1 MERTPQRHPLAFQA
15 RRPAGAFRP
24 RYIDERTGPTITR
37 LRDTTTALSNISD
50 EADEATGRTRNIY
63 IQDPTPS
70 GRTREYETI
79 GTSRAAQIPD
89 VARGG
94 RGRPSTATT
103 INARIT
109 EETAGVDSYKKGGMV
124 KKTGLAYL
132 HKGEMVV
139 PKKDVNKVK
148 KAMKG
153 K

>member
-1 MERTPQRHPLAFQA
+1 MAPIHLLALQHTGQTIRGFSRH
-15 RRPAGAFRP
+15 
-24 RYIDERTGPTITR
+24 
-37 LRDTTTALSNISD
+37 TTALTNNV
-50 EADEATGRTRNIY
+50 ADEATGRTRNIY
-63 IQDPTPS
+63 IRDRTPT
-70 GRTREYETI
+70 GRTIKYQTT
-79 GTSRAAQIPD
+79 GTSKAAQIPD

-94 RGRPSTATT
+94 AGRPSTATT
-103 INARIT
+103 RHARIT
-109 EETAGVDSYKKGGMV
+109 EETSVRPSTATTRPARITEETSGVDSYKKGGMV

>member
-1 MERTPQRHPLAFQA
+1 MNRRYGNLPINNPMNPAPRRPPRHPLAFQA
-15 RRPAGAFRP
+15 RR
-24 RYIDERTGPTITR
+24 IDEYTGQTIQGFSR
-37 LRDTTTALSNISD
+37 HTTALTNI
-50 EADEATGRTRNIY
+50 ADEETGRTRHLHTFSIP
-63 IQDPTPS
+63 DPTPT
-70 GRTREYETI
+70 GTTRH
-79 GTSRAAQIPD
+79 
-89 VARGG
+89 
-94 RGRPSTATT
+94 
-103 INARIT
+103 ARIT

>member
-1 MERTPQRHPLAFQA
+1 MAPIHLLSLQHTGQTIRGFSRH
-15 RRPAGAFRP
+15 
-24 RYIDERTGPTITR
+24 
-37 LRDTTTALSNISD
+37 TTALTNNV
-50 EADEATGRTRNIY
+50 ADEATGRTRNIY
-63 IQDPTPS
+63 IRDRTPT
-70 GRTREYETI
+70 GRTIKYQTT
-79 GTSRAAQIPD
+79 GTSKAAQIPD

-94 RGRPSTATT
+94 AGRPSTATT
-103 INARIT
+103 RHARIT

-148 KAMKG
+148 KAMKS